1 MNPHKGEVTL
11 EAGGE
16 TYTLRLAAN
25 ALVIAEELLDK
36 GVEEI
41 AGMLSDAANFRLGT
55 ARALLFAGLREHHP
69 KLSLEDAGE
78 IIGEIGIPAVLNKLG
93 ESMQAAFPQ
102 PEGEDKNPPKGAKA
116 GTGPRS

>member
-11 EAGGE
+11 EAGGQ

-36 GVEEI
+36 GVAEI
-41 AGMLSDAANFRLGT
+41 ADMLSDADGFRLGT

-69 KLSLEDAGE
+69 KMTIEDAGE
-78 IIGEIGIPAVLNKLG
+78 IIGETGIPAVVTKLA
-93 ESMQAAFPQ
+93 ESMQAAFAR
-102 PEGEDKNPPKGAKA
+102 PEEGAPNPPQGAEA
-116 GTGPRS
+116 GTGPAS